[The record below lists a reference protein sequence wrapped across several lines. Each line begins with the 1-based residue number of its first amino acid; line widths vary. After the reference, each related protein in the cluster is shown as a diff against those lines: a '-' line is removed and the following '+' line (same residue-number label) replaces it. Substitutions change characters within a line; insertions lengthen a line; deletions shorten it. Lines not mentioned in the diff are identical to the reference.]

1 LDVSHCVFACV
12 CIWGVSQGG
21 DDASLD
27 GTVMTSA
34 SQNDNDSVVSRG
46 PLPELVISDR
56 IRSRIMSMANQAKVR
71 VPYLL
76 LPYRHTF
83 EPDSQSPSTGHRTQ
97 DKLESDRTVALCVC
111 AVLCVCRLPC
121 RKWRAW
127 RRYLSPLRQLGYVSL
142 HTSHCPLLTN
152 YLISPMAIFSP
163 CACGMCSRCLRV
175 PLCPLLCSHC

>member
-1 LDVSHCVFACV
+1 MSISV

-76 LPYRHTF
+76 FPYRHTIA
-83 EPDSQSPSTGHRTQ
+83 PHGHSLALGTGT
-97 DKLESDRTVALCVC
+97 
-111 AVLCVCRLPC
+111 
-121 RKWRAW
+121 
-127 RRYLSPLRQLGYVSL
+127 
-142 HTSHCPLLTN
+142 
-152 YLISPMAIFSP
+152 
-163 CACGMCSRCLRV
+163 
-175 PLCPLLCSHC
+175 